1 MIEAPWLNKR
11 ESTMSSLV
19 FDTHNFVKKMTM
31 AGMPEAQAE
40 VLASEQ
46 ANFIENRLATKQD
59 IALLKQD
66 IASLEKN
73 IEMKIDMKI
82 ESAKSDLIKWVA
94 GLLIAQ
100 AALVAALL
108 KLFAVA

>member
-1 MIEAPWLNKR
+1 
-11 ESTMSSLV
+11 MSSLV
-19 FDTHNFVKKMTM
+19 FDTHNFVKKLTK

-46 ANFIENRLATKQD
+46 ANLIENRLATKQD

-108 KLFAVA
+108 KLFAGT

>member
-1 MIEAPWLNKR
+1 
-11 ESTMSSLV
+11 MSSLI
-19 FDTHNFVKKMTM
+19 FDTHNFVKKLTT

-40 VLASEQ
+40 ILASEQ
-46 ANFIENRLATKQD
+46 ANLIDNRLATKQD
-59 IALLKQD
+59 IALLKED
-66 IASLEKN
+66 IASLENN

-108 KLFAVA
+108 KLFTGA

>member
-1 MIEAPWLNKR
+1 
-11 ESTMSSLV
+11 MSSLV
-19 FDTHNFVKKMTM
+19 FDTHNFVKKLTK

-40 VLASEQ
+40 ILASEQ
-46 ANFIENRLATKQD
+46 ANLIENRLAKKQD